1 MTILEQI
8 SQFSGSHIIGIDTL
22 TEVKLTGGK
31 SNPLQGKVTK
41 LSEGNRVMLFKSG
54 IGFKNMVNKK
64 LEKQNQETLTTLDL
78 FELIT
83 GGSTYEPGPRPWGQR
98 IPNSPFVEHKGKQ
111 YLEVVFV
118 EAGTSRYFIGDREID
133 KSAENIAKF
142 KESALKH
149 LDVSKKLQIEF
160 NCRDKKDKDG
170 NTFDVCSLMAFHDG
184 LPKSVQTFDKDE
196 VSFYNY

>member
-8 SQFSGSHIIGIDTL
+8 NQFSGSHIIGIDTL

-133 KSAENIAKF
+133 KSEIAEMLPNKT
-142 KESALKH
+142 EGVQGGL
-149 LDVSKKLQIEF
+149 
-160 NCRDKKDKDG
+160 RDKVIIR
-170 NTFDVCSLMAFHDG
+170 TFAIDSIVRIR
-184 LPKSVQTFDKDE
+184 KSGTTIPVNETA
-196 VSFYNY
+196 

>member
-8 SQFSGSHIIGIDTL
+8 NQFSGSHIIGIDTL

-133 KSAENIAKF
+133 KSEIAEMLPNKT
-142 KESALKH
+142 EGVQGGL
-149 LDVSKKLQIEF
+149 
-160 NCRDKKDKDG
+160 RDKVIIRTFAIDSIVRIRKSG
-170 NTFDVCSLMAFHDG
+170 NTIPVNETH
-184 LPKSVQTFDKDE
+184 
-196 VSFYNY
+196 